1 MGSPHDI
8 TQMLGDWSRGDDAA
22 GERMA
27 PIVFDELRAISRRL
41 LQGERSSH
49 TLQPTALVNEAFE
62 RLVKVDVDWQDR
74 AHFYA
79 FSARLMR
86 RILINHA
93 ERRSADKRGGDRI
106 VLSLTHGEAAA
117 EPETDAALIELH
129 DAIEALAVYD
139 DRKARLIELQ
149 YFGGLTVE
157 EMACVEDISQSTVA
171 RELRFARA
179 WLKNR
184 LQAAG

>member
-1 MGSPHDI
+1 MGSPNDI
-8 TQMLGDWSRGDDAA
+8 TQMLGDWSRGDEAA

-27 PIVFDELRAISRRL
+27 PLVFDELRAISRRL
-41 LQGERSSH
+41 LRGERPSH

-62 RLVKVDVDWQDR
+62 RLVQVEVDWQDR
-74 AHFYA
+74 AHFFA

-93 ERRSADKRGGDRI
+93 ERRSTEKRGGDRI
-106 VLSLTHGEAAA
+106 VVSLTQGEAFAG
-117 EPETDAALIELH
+117 PETDAALIELH
-129 DAIEALAVYD
+129 EAIEALAAYD

-157 EMACVEDISQSTVA
+157 EMAHVENMSPSTVT
-171 RELRFARA
+171 RDLRFARA
-179 WLKNR
+179 WLKDR
-184 LQAAG
+184 LRPKE